1 MTHRAFLA
9 LGSNLGDGRQNL
21 QKAIERIVDCVG
33 NIIEK
38 SSVVESEPWG
48 FESENKFVNSVVL
61 VETKLTPIELLDITQ
76 SIERELGRTNKRKPN
91 FPYEDRIIDIDILF
105 YDNYEIKTERLTLPH
120 PHIYAR
126 EFVYLPLKE
135 IEDKLK
141 QRGASFGIK

>member
-61 VETKLTPIELLDITQ
+61 VETKLTPKFNTM
-76 SIERELGRTNKRKPN
+76 SR
-91 FPYEDRIIDIDILF
+91 
-105 YDNYEIKTERLTLPH
+105 
-120 PHIYAR
+120 
-126 EFVYLPLKE
+126 
-135 IEDKLK
+135 
-141 QRGASFGIK
+141 AS